1 MAGPYHGK
9 GGSISADNGSTV
21 FAEVQSWDITT
32 TADTADTTAM
42 QASNSWMT
50 QRIGL
55 TDFTAN
61 TEILTTSGLDV
72 VALINDADTLILIAD
87 SGGDAVSIT
96 GTAIPTALTE
106 TVSIDDVSRA
116 TVAWEGNDNTG
127 LAIG

>member
-9 GGSISADNGSTV
+9 GGSISADDGSSV
-21 FAEVQSWDITT
+21 FAEVQSWDVTT

-50 QRIGL
+50 QRTGL

-61 TEILTTSGLDV
+61 TEILTTSGFDA
-72 VALINDADTLILIAD
+72 VALMNDADTIKLTVD
-87 SGGDAVSIT
+87 SGGDAVTIT
-96 GTAIPTALTE
+96 GEAIPTALTE

-116 TVAWEGNDNTG
+116 TVAWEGNDSTG